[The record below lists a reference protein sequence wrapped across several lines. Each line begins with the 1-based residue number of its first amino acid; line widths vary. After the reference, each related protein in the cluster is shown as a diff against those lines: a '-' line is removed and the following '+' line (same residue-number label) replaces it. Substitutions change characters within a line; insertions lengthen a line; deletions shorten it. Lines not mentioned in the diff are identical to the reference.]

1 MYLIYLFIEIHKRSR
16 ENIWHFFVALSLTIM
31 NRNEGK
37 KFEETF
43 TFVSGLISLFMD
55 KRKTVLEF
63 PTTLDLG
70 CLIMTSSTTTEQP
83 KQQQQ
88 QARQRSESCTNWI
101 VLWFVAVFL
110 FYVSFLAFYCSQF
123 SCVCDFLLILM
134 GSTCKRLSR
143 LNHHLHLSNLS
154 HIAIS
159 FCAALSRKKFSV
171 LENESF
177 FLSLAVINRMC
188 LTLWRRWEWRWRSV
202 IAGGCAGLSNA

>member
-1 MYLIYLFIEIHKRSR
+1 
-16 ENIWHFFVALSLTIM
+16 M

-88 QARQRSESCTNWI
+88 QQQEGSAARVVQIE
-101 VLWFVAVFL
+101 L
-110 FYVSFLAFYCSQF
+110 FCDLLLFFYFVSFLAFYCSQF

-143 LNHHLHLSNLS
+143 LNHLHLSNLS

-188 LTLWRRWEWRWRSV
+188 LTL
-202 IAGGCAGLSNA
+202 

>member
-88 QARQRSESCTNWI
+88 QQQARQRSESCTNWI
-101 VLWFVAVFL
+101 VLWFVAVF
-110 FYVSFLAFYCSQF
+110 VSFLAFYCSQF

-188 LTLWRRWEWRWRSV
+188 LTLWRR
-202 IAGGCAGLSNA
+202 

>member
-1 MYLIYLFIEIHKRSR
+1 MQIASFPCGKTKKMIIMRTDNISLYVSYIYLFIEIHKRSR

-70 CLIMTSSTTTEQP
+70 CLIMTSSTTTKQP

-88 QARQRSESCTNWI
+88 QARQHSESCTNWI

-110 FYVSFLAFYCSQF
+110 FFVSFLVF
-123 SCVCDFLLILM
+123 
-134 GSTCKRLSR
+134 
-143 LNHHLHLSNLS
+143 
-154 HIAIS
+154 IA
-159 FCAALSRKKFSV
+159 V
-171 LENESF
+171 
-177 FLSLAVINRMC
+177 SLAASA
-188 LTLWRRWEWRWRSV
+188 TFY
-202 IAGGCAGLSNA
+202 